1 MLLQKPLIDTNILI
15 DFFTENQFVKQ
26 ATLVLENGFYYNI
39 AVLFELSNFLN
50 NRFGAKKTLQIIEI
64 LDNSNPCFEILEI
77 NPKHQTKARE
87 IMTKYSD
94 QNLSLVDC
102 ILIAQAKEFN
112 LELKTLDQKMTF
124 CKEASITKP
133 Y

>member
-1 MLLQKPLIDTNILI
+1 MDLEKPLIDTNILI
-15 DFFTENQFVKQ
+15 DFFTENQFSKQ
-26 ATLVLENGFYYNI
+26 ASLVLEGGFYYNI

-50 NRFGAKKTLQIIEI
+50 NRFGAKKTLQIIEV
-64 LDNSNPCFEILEI
+64 LDSSNPYFQILEI
-77 NPKHQTKARE
+77 TSKHQIKARE

-102 ILIAQAKEFN
+102 ILIVQAKEFN
-112 LELKTLDQKMTF
+112 LELKTLDQRMTF
-124 CKEASITKP
+124 CKEAKVVKP

>member
-1 MLLQKPLIDTNILI
+1 MPYLLDTNIFI
-15 DFFTENQFVKQ
+15 DYFLQNQNAKLAEKLLNHYFFTNKAV
-26 ATLVLENGFYYNI
+26 YYEI
-39 AVLFELSNFLN
+39 ANFFN
-50 NRFGAKKTLQIIEI
+50 NKIGAKKTLFI
-64 LDNSNPCFEILEI
+64 LNQFQEWFNSFEFLEI
-77 NPKHQTKARE
+77 TEEIEQKAIL

-124 CKEASITKP
+124 CKEANITKP